1 MSFENSTSG
10 RRYLKWAGIGL
21 ALVIAACSL
30 LPAQD
35 RPSADRLI
43 PGKIPERTP
52 GHLMLAWPD
61 EALIRKAREMHPFDL
76 QGRMELALS
85 AMTSCTDPDLSY
97 LSYSYGT
104 FNARPAWMQHCL
116 GDFVDDTGRHTD
128 AMWMIRSAT
137 DSRLNDQ
144 VIRKMARNGM
154 DVVEDGIAWDPPQEP
169 FTWYGAGAKP
179 TDRWTH
185 LPEATRVIL
194 GMMSYYRATDDPRA
208 LETVRSMVHQLYK
221 IASKDDR
228 YLWYPDFNYERSG
241 GKILPLAVAHGQLPR
256 LTKPADGAGGA
267 GNWPA
272 AFMGMMILPSMRYY
286 EQTKDPVAVELV
298 TRFRPESSCLRSDH
312 LYGGRSCLDS
322 RLSWGSY
329 AASVWEP

>member
-1 MSFENSTSG
+1 MGFENSTSG

-35 RPSADRLI
+35 RPTLYRLF
-43 PGKIPERTP
+43 PAKSPSERP
-52 GHLMLAWPD
+52 VISKAAWPD

-76 QGRMELALS
+76 QGRMELAIS

-116 GDFVDDTGRHTD
+116 GDFVDDAGRHTD
-128 AMWMIRSAT
+128 AMWMIRRAT

-169 FTWYGAGAKP
+169 FTWYGGGAKP

-185 LPEATRVIL
+185 LP
-194 GMMSYYRATDDPRA
+194 S
-208 LETVRSMVHQLYK
+208 
-221 IASKDDR
+221 
-228 YLWYPDFNYERSG
+228 
-241 GKILPLAVAHGQLPR
+241 VA
-256 LTKPADGAGGA
+256 A
-267 GNWPA
+267 
-272 AFMGMMILPSMRYY
+272 
-286 EQTKDPVAVELV
+286 
-298 TRFRPESSCLRSDH
+298 
-312 LYGGRSCLDS
+312 
-322 RLSWGSY
+322 
-329 AASVWEP
+329 

>member
-1 MSFENSTSG
+1 MSFQNSTSG
-10 RRYLKWAGIGL
+10 RRYLKWVGIGL
-21 ALVIAACSL
+21 ALVIGACSL

-35 RPSADRLI
+35 RPNADRLI

-61 EALIRKAREMHPFDL
+61 ETLIRKAREMHPFDL
-76 QGRMELALS
+76 QGRMELAIS

-128 AMWMIRSAT
+128 AMWMIRSVT
-137 DSRLNDQ
+137 DSRLNEQ
-144 VIRKMARNGM
+144 VVRKMVRNAM

-169 FTWYGAGAKP
+169 FTWYGVGAKP

-185 LPEATRVIL
+185 LPEASRMIL
-194 GMMSYYRATDDPRA
+194 GLLSYYRATDDPRV
-208 LETVRSMVHQLYK
+208 LEKVRAMVHQLYN

-228 YLWYPDFNYERSG
+228 SAN
-241 GKILPLAVAHGQLPR
+241 A
-256 LTKPADGAGGA
+256 
-267 GNWPA
+267 
-272 AFMGMMILPSMRYY
+272 
-286 EQTKDPVAVELV
+286 
-298 TRFRPESSCLRSDH
+298 CLRPS
-312 LYGGRSCLDS
+312 
-322 RLSWGSY
+322 
-329 AASVWEP
+329 